1 MNSIFALYTLY
12 TFLLHYVQHIF
23 SHNHTTILH
32 VSPNLLLRLLY
43 YCGHR
48 VIHSHQDAHSRIYT
62 QIKKNYSVFL
72 RNGSLHC
79 SMQQFSS
86 STYDCVSF
94 KLSWHLLDLKHEL
107 QDIKVHEKKKR
118 NYSRAFDLHGFITAA
133 PPPTTCP
140 MFKKEKEIDQKKQ
153 TNMLKE

>member
-107 QDIKVHEKKKR
+107 QDIKVHEKKKKGIIPELLICMA
-118 NYSRAFDLHGFITAA
+118 SSLQ
-133 PPPTTCP
+133 PPPP
-140 MFKKEKEIDQKKQ
+140 H
-153 TNMLKE
+153 NLSNV

>member
-118 NYSRAFDLHGFITAA
+118 ELFQSFWSAWLHHCS
-133 PPPTTCP
+133 PPPPQLVQCLKKKKKLTKKNKRTC
-140 MFKKEKEIDQKKQ
+140 
-153 TNMLKE
+153 